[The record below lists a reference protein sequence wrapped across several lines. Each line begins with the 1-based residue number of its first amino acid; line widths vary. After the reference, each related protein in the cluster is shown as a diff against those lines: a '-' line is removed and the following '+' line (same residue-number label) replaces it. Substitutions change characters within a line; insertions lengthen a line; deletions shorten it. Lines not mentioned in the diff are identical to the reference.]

1 MTGRLAW
8 VQMRNWKPW
17 AGWETNLTVDFARP
31 RGHVSQKGKQ
41 NRHKNRSKSKV
52 SNNVKLLGQKV
63 PLKKIINK
71 NGQGEILL
79 QKAKSY
85 SPNSYQAK
93 ITRKSQK
100 GQKADF
106 NERVY
111 QKNHFI
117 NQTFAR
123 LRKRNK
129 KPSKKT
135 FERVF
140 AEFYFEN
147 TIKSFLHH
155 VAFLQAPQKAKVQL
169 SQIHTIPR
177 KESNAKQHSGRG
189 VNTGQNSILCLLALA
204 KCPSRTRAADLEEWD
219 PCASPSEQTMKK
231 ESIQKK
237 QTRRTTR
244 NRKSTAC
251 GTKAREHLPVD
262 VVQLKA
268 KKNTLHRHRT
278 GAKHLAPQPMV
289 STSPLQ
295 AQTMKTLWPPIARR
309 FLWCNL
315 LRVSEVKARTVFCGD
330 KKRSGKTCKV
340 AG

>member
-93 ITRKSQK
+93 ITRKGQK

-129 KPSKKT
+129 KPSKKPL
-135 FERVF
+135 
-140 AEFYFEN
+140 
-147 TIKSFLHH
+147 KGCL
-155 VAFLQAPQKAKVQL
+155 
-169 SQIHTIPR
+169 
-177 KESNAKQHSGRG
+177 
-189 VNTGQNSILCLLALA
+189 QNSILKTPSKASFTMLHSSKHLKKQKSSFPKFTPSPEKKATPSNVLDVEWTPA
-204 KCPSRTRAADLEEWD
+204 KIPFCVFLPWQNAPVRPELQTLRSGILVPPLQSRQWRKKAFKKRKQEERRVTGKVQRAAPRQGSTW
-219 PCASPSEQTMKK
+219 
-231 ESIQKK
+231 K
-237 QTRRTTR
+237 Q
-244 NRKSTAC
+244 
-251 GTKAREHLPVD
+251 
-262 VVQLKA
+262 